1 MFRTSI
7 AKTGKA
13 ATAGILATLAF
24 SHAAMAQPAVI
35 RTSPQAVA
43 ARPVPLNPPSNIELQ
58 LRINE
63 LNARID
69 SLSSDIAALAQSVNQ
84 LKATLADNRKV
95 EDERW
100 RRMRAS
106 LLATCKLLYQH
117 HWAPDGVAHPTPS
130 NPYIPDDYCRA
141 SPDYV
146 PLPY

>member
-58 LRINE
+58 
-63 LNARID
+63 
-69 SLSSDIAALAQSVNQ
+69 
-84 LKATLADNRKV
+84 ATLADNRKV